1 MSAPSHRI
9 ALRLFLTCWLVY
21 ALHFATNS
29 VREIYLG
36 LALGDHLSFRVDEY
50 GGLHHDLF
58 EMPGRGWHIGN
69 NPGASMLGAVPYAVA
84 RPLIDRIV
92 ARINQSRAASG
103 LTEPPAYK
111 SPWAPARK
119 FYADAWRRGL
129 DVKLGLGAFVMQA
142 FCMAPLSALSAV
154 VVFLLLRRF
163 LADENERTGPG
174 AGLLDVEEHATTAAP
189 RLRCARAN
197 ENALWFTLL
206 YAFGTPVF
214 FRTGYLNQN
223 MLVGHCIL
231 GAFAALTL
239 LDGRR
244 AALIAGFL
252 AGFSLLLDYSGAVV
266 LVCLLLFAA
275 ASDRRHI
282 IPFVL
287 AATPPIFLLWFY
299 QWSSFGHPFYPG
311 QHYMPP
317 VEWIDRGYQG
327 VSGPQLDLAWML
339 AFDYRFG
346 IFTACPLLLAAAA
359 VPFLRQTLLSKRQ
372 IWFFF
377 IFFVLFWVFFSSV
390 NYTRLQYNTGVR
402 YMAPMIPVL
411 YLPTV
416 AVLSRLSRPLLY
428 FISAAAIT
436 QAWCMAMYRDVERGL
451 GVLDPILHVF
461 LGGFQ
466 LPALTTLTRMNLG
479 LEALANGVSPLPLFA
494 LTGALLYGIWRRV

>member
-21 ALHFATNS
+21 ALHFATNA

-84 RPLIDRIV
+84 RPLIDRVV

-119 FYADAWRRGL
+119 FYAEAWRRGL

-163 LADENERTGPG
+163 LADENR
-174 AGLLDVEEHATTAAP
+174 
-189 RLRCARAN
+189 
-197 ENALWFTLL
+197 ALWFTLL

-223 MLVGHCIL
+223 MLVGHCVV

-239 LDGRR
+239 LGGHR

-266 LVCLLLFAA
+266 LVCLFLFAA
-275 ASDRRHI
+275 VSDRRRI

-317 VEWIDRGYQG
+317 VDWIDRGYQG

-346 IFTACPLLLAAAA
+346 IFTTCPLLLAAAA
-359 VPFLRQTLLSKRQ
+359 VPFLRQTVLSKRQ
-372 IWFFF
+372 IWFFS

-466 LPALTTLTRMNLG
+466 LPALTTLSRMNLD

-494 LTGALLYGIWRRV
+494 LTGALVYGIWRRV